1 MAKKQKKSL
10 LGGSSFL
17 LPWRIIREQHLSKK
31 DVKNVKN
38 NMLLSTS
45 TVNLIVAIIL
55 FVLTNILHLFMT
67 ISTNN
72 KLIETYGIAS
82 LIGQA
87 VLVAGCIITIVFI
100 LIGRSPKKPAVS
112 FKLLRTAGILL
123 YLSIS
128 SFAFLCILADAKMGF
143 TKQSE
148 TLSASVIFLAILI
161 LIRPT
166 HWVDAFLLDLGTA
179 FGIFGI
185 SLYCF
190 VVYKM
195 GAIQYYTLIALLFP
209 VIAYLVLGLLFF
221 AETQR
226 YKQILE
232 NERLH
237 NRAYYDHLTHCKNRH
252 ALSEFLKENKNRWE
266 NKDNANLLMVL
277 FDIDNF
283 KLYNDQF
290 SHLGGDYCLR
300 SICDAV
306 REEFPSPSLDFFRY
320 GGEEFLMFFE
330 LRNPEDAPL
339 IMQKIRLA
347 ISKLDIVAPE
357 GAPKK
362 MVTISLGGLLINNVD
377 QFEFEN
383 EMKTV
388 DSYLYKAKANGKDVA
403 CFNGQIIN

>member
-1 MAKKQKKSL
+1 MAKNHKRSFF
-10 LGGSSFL
+10 GSITFL
-17 LPWRIIREQHLSKK
+17 LPWRVIREQHLSKK

-38 NMLLSTS
+38 NMTITS
-45 TVNLIVAIIL
+45 SFVNLIVSIL
-55 FVLTNILHLFMT
+55 LFLLTVLLHLFMA
-67 ISTNN
+67 ISTRGHMV
-72 KLIETYGIAS
+72 ETYGFMS
-82 LIGQA
+82 LMAQIILGIGSLA
-87 VLVAGCIITIVFI
+87 TLI
-100 LIGRSPKKPAVS
+100 LIIISKNVKN
-112 FKLLRTAGILL
+112 LRICIRLSRIAGILL
-123 YLSIS
+123 YLSITG
-128 SFAFLCILADAKMGF
+128 FAYCCIFADAQMGF
-143 TKQSE
+143 TKDSE

-179 FGIFGI
+179 FGTVGV

-190 VVYKM
+190 LTFNM
-195 GAIQYYTLIALLFP
+195 GAIQYYTLIALFFP
-209 VIAYLVLGLLFF
+209 IIAYLVLALLFF

-226 YKQILE
+226 YKQLLE

-252 ALSEFLKENKNRWE
+252 ALSEFLQENKNRWE
-266 NKDNANLLMVL
+266 SKDNANLLMVL